1 MDDIAYIISEKIELF
16 ERQVSKLREKFGL
29 TMSAA
34 FISFH
39 SRLFQFKIT
48 IIDLPTSGIT
58 KVTKPSFISYNS
70 S

>member
-1 MDDIAYIISEKIELF
+1 MRYIGFKDRWEMDDIAYIISEKIGVF

-39 SRLFQFKIT
+39 LWLFQFQIT
-48 IIDLPTSGIT
+48 IIL
-58 KVTKPSFISYNS
+58 
-70 S
+70 